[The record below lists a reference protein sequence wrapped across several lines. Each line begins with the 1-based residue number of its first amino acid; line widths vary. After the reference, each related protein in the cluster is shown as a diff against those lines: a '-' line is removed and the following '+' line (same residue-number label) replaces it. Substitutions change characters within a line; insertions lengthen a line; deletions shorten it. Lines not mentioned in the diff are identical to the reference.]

1 MTWLQDARYAA
12 RSLRKSPGFTF
23 VAALTLALGVGANAA
38 IFSVVNTVMLR
49 PLPFAEPDRLIR
61 IWESDVER
69 NRPTF
74 AVSHPNFLDFRAQA
88 TSVQSMAATTNAGFT
103 LTPANGDA
111 EVIQGM
117 NVTAT
122 FLPTLQVTPA
132 LGRNFTAE
140 EDRPGGNTR
149 VVIISDGLWKR
160 AFGADPNVIGRSITL
175 NLQPFTI
182 IGVLPRTF
190 QWGTTDDILA
200 PLAPDPARNRA
211 DHRLAVI
218 GRVAGGS
225 SIEQAITELET
236 IALRLGQQ
244 YPESNKG
251 WSVRV
256 LSFYDWLIPDTTR
269 QSLLVLLGAVGL
281 VLLIA
286 CGNVVNLLLARGA
299 SRQKELSIR
308 AAMGASRSRV
318 ARQLLFESAL
328 IAVIAAALGIG
339 LAFAAMQLLIALGP
353 ASVPRLDELS
363 IDLRVV
369 LFAIGVALS
378 TMMLFGLVPAMQS
391 TRHDPQQALHAD
403 SRGATSGSGRRRLRS
418 ALTIA
423 EVALSVALLIGA
435 GLLIRSFERLQ
446 QVAPGFAMPG
456 LMTARVGLPPTAYP
470 TPDSRR
476 AFFDRLITDL
486 RGRPGIEAAATAS
499 GPPLSGDFTGGDVK
513 LPSQTNEEALSSAWR
528 LAGPGYFAAL
538 GIPLRGREF
547 TMQDSADTPPVAIIS
562 ASIAERYFPN
572 EDPIGRAIIMR
583 SFGDRPLTIVG
594 VAGDIKT
601 FGLEEDAG
609 MVFYGATTQFAS
621 WNPMSIVWR
630 AQTPSIDTVKAALRA
645 IDPSVPLSTISSMDS
660 LFEDSF
666 GPRRFNLY
674 LLTAFAGVAL
684 ALAAIGL
691 FGVMAYLVSQRTR
704 EIGVRLALGATRG
717 EVFRAV
723 IGSGMTL
730 AGIGAAIGIGA
741 ALWLTRVMESMLFA
755 VSRTDPVTF
764 IAVPFALIGVAA
776 LACYLPARRAMTVD
790 PLVALR
796 ED

>member
-1 MTWLQDARYAA
+1 MSWLQDVQYAA

-49 PLPFAEPDRLIR
+49 PLPFADPDGLIR
-61 IWESDVER
+61 IWESNVER
-69 NRPTF
+69 GWPTF
-74 AVSHPNFLDFRAQA
+74 ASSHPNFLDSRAQA
-88 TSVQSMAATTNAGFT
+88 KSVQSMAATQNAGFT

-122 FLPTLQVTPA
+122 FLPTLRVTPA

-140 EDRPGGNTR
+140 EDRPGGNIR
-149 VVIISDGLWKR
+149 VVVMSDGLWKR
-160 AFGADPNVIGRSITL
+160 AFGSDPSVIGRAITL
-175 NLQPFTI
+175 NSRPYTV
-182 IGVLPRTF
+182 IGVLPPAFR
-190 QWGTTDDILA
+190 WGTNTDLLS
-200 PLAPDPARNRA
+200 PLAPDPARDRG
-211 DHRLAVI
+211 DHRLSVI
-218 GRVAGGS
+218 GRLADGY
-225 SIEQAITELET
+225 SIEQATTERET
-236 IALRLGQQ
+236 IASQLAQQ

-251 WSVRV
+251 WSVVAR
-256 LSFYDWLIPDTTR
+256 SFYDWLIPETTR
-269 QSLLVLLGAVGL
+269 RSLLVLLGAVGL

-318 ARQLLFESAL
+318 ARQLLIESAL
-328 IAVIAAALGIG
+328 IAVLAAALGIG
-339 LAFAAMQLLIALGP
+339 LAFGAMQLLIALGP
-353 ASVPRLDELS
+353 ASVPRLNELS

-369 LFAIGVALS
+369 LFAIGMALS
-378 TMMLFGLVPAMQS
+378 TMVLFGLVPAIQS

-403 SRGATSGSGRRRLRS
+403 SRGATSGAGRRRLRS

-446 QVAPGFAMPG
+446 QVEPGFSKSG
-456 LMTARVGLPPTAYP
+456 VMTARVGLPATVYP
-470 TPDSRR
+470 TGASRL
-476 AFFDRLITDL
+476 AFYDRFLTDL
-486 RGRPGIEAAATAS
+486 RGRPGIEAAAIAS

-513 LPSQTNEEALSSAWR
+513 LPAQSNEEAASTAWR
-528 LAGPGYFAAL
+528 IAGPGYFAAL

-547 TMQDSADTPPVAIIS
+547 TMQDSADSPPVAIIS
-562 ASIAERYFPN
+562 ATIAARYFPN
-572 EDPIGRAIIMR
+572 EDPLGRPIIMR

-594 VAGDIKT
+594 VAGDVRT
-601 FGLEEDAG
+601 FGLEADTG
-609 MVFYGATTQFAS
+609 MVFYGSSTQLS
-621 WNPMSIVWR
+621 GWNPMSLVWR
-630 AQTPSIDTVKAALRA
+630 SRAPSIDTVRASLRA
-645 IDPSVPLSTISSMDS
+645 IDPNVPLSAISSMET
-660 LFEDSF
+660 LFENNL

-717 EVFRAV
+717 DVFRQ
-723 IGSGMTL
+723 ILGSGLSL
-730 AGIGAAIGIGA
+730 AVAGAAIGVGGA
-741 ALWLTRVMESMLFA
+741 YWLTRVMESLLFS

-764 IAVPFALIGVAA
+764 VTVPVALIAVAA
-776 LACYLPARRAMTVD
+776 LACYLPARRAMKVD
-790 PLVALR
+790 PVVALR
-796 ED
+796 ID

>member
-1 MTWLQDARYAA
+1 MSWLQDVRYAA

-23 VAALTLALGVGANAA
+23 VAAITLALGVGANAA

-49 PLPFAEPDRLIR
+49 PLPFANPDGLVR
-61 IWESDVER
+61 IWESNVER
-69 NRPTF
+69 GWPTF
-74 AVSHPNFLDFRAQA
+74 ATSHPNFLDFRAQA

-122 FLPTLQVTPA
+122 FLPTLRITPA

-140 EDRPGGNTR
+140 EDRPGGNR
-149 VVIISDGLWKR
+149 QVVVMSDGLWKR
-160 AFGADPNVIGRSITL
+160 AFGSDPGVIGRTINL
-175 NLQPFTI
+175 NAQPYTV
-182 IGVLPRTF
+182 IGVLPSTF
-190 QWGTTDDILA
+190 QWGTNNDLLS
-200 PLAPDPARNRA
+200 PLAPDPARSRG
-211 DHRLAVI
+211 DHRLSVI
-218 GRVAGGS
+218 GRLADGS
-225 SIEQAITELET
+225 SIEQATTELET
-236 IALRLGQQ
+236 IASRLAQQ

-269 QSLLVLLGAVGL
+269 RSLLVLLGAVGL

-328 IAVIAAALGIG
+328 IALLAAALGIG

-378 TMMLFGLVPAMQS
+378 TMVLFGLVPAIQS

-403 SRGATSGSGRRRLRS
+403 SRGATSGAGRRRLRS

-435 GLLIRSFERLQ
+435 GLLIRSFAQLQ
-446 QVAPGFAMPG
+446 QVAPGFSTSG
-456 LMTARVGLPPTAYP
+456 LMTARVGLPATAYP
-470 TPDSRR
+470 TALSRR
-476 AFFDRLITDL
+476 AFFDRLLTDL
-486 RGRPGIEAAATAS
+486 RGRPGIEAAAIAS
-499 GPPLSGDFTGGDVK
+499 GPPLSGDFTAGDVK
-513 LPSQTNEEALSSAWR
+513 LPSKPNEEAASTAWR

-547 TMQDSADTPPVAIIS
+547 TMQDSADSPPVAIIS
-562 ASIAERYFPN
+562 AAIAQKYFPN

-583 SFGDRPLTIVG
+583 SFGEEPHTIVG
-594 VAGDIKT
+594 VAGDVKT
-601 FGLEEDAG
+601 FGLDAG
-609 MVFYGATTQFAS
+609 CRLGVLRIRNAYAG
-621 WNPMSIVWR
+621 WNPMSLVWR
-630 AQTPSIDTVKAALRA
+630 SRRGVHRHGPRLAALDRSQRA
-645 IDPSVPLSTISSMDS
+645 ALGHQLDGFAVRGFLRPAPIQPVSADGIRGRGAGAGGNRPVRRDGVP
-660 LFEDSF
+660 
-666 GPRRFNLY
+666 
-674 LLTAFAGVAL
+674 GVAAHARDRRPPRARRDARRCVPPDPRQRLVARGGRRRDRRRRRLL
-684 ALAAIGL
+684 ADA
-691 FGVMAYLVSQRTR
+691 
-704 EIGVRLALGATRG
+704 
-717 EVFRAV
+717 
-723 IGSGMTL
+723 
-730 AGIGAAIGIGA
+730 
-741 ALWLTRVMESMLFA
+741 VMETLLFS

-764 IAVPFALIGVAA
+764 VAVPLTLDRCRRTG
-776 LACYLPARRAMTVD
+776 LLPAGETSDAGRSRRRAAD
-790 PLVALR
+790 
-796 ED
+796 

>member
-1 MTWLQDARYAA
+1 MSWLQDVRYAA

-23 VAALTLALGVGANAA
+23 VAAITLALGVGANAA

-49 PLPFAEPDRLIR
+49 PLPFANPDGLIR
-61 IWESDVER
+61 IWESEVER
-69 NRPTF
+69 GRPEF

-88 TSVQSMAATTNAGFT
+88 TSVQSMGATQNAGFT

-122 FLPTLQVTPA
+122 FLPTLRVTPV

-149 VVIISDGLWKR
+149 VVMMSDGLWKR
-160 AFGADPNVIGRSITL
+160 AFGSDPGVIGRTITL
-175 NLQPFTI
+175 NSQPYTV
-182 IGVLPRTF
+182 IGVLPLSF
-190 QWGTTDDILA
+190 QWGTTDDLLS
-200 PLAPDPARNRA
+200 PLAPDPARNRG
-211 DHRLAVI
+211 DHRLSVI
-218 GRVAGGS
+218 GRLADGY
-225 SIEQAITELET
+225 SIEQATTELAT
-236 IALRLGQQ
+236 IASQLGQQ

-251 WSVRV
+251 WGVRV

-269 QSLLVLLGAVGL
+269 RSLLVLLGAVGL

-318 ARQLLFESAL
+318 ARQLLFESVL
-328 IAVIAAALGIG
+328 IAILAAALGIG

-378 TMMLFGLVPAMQS
+378 TMVLFGLVPAIQS
-391 TRHDPQQALHAD
+391 SRHDPQHALHAD
-403 SRGATSGSGRRRLRS
+403 SRGATSGAGRRRLRS

-423 EVALSVALLIGA
+423 EVALSVTLLIGA
-435 GLLIRSFERLQ
+435 GLLIRSFARLQ
-446 QVAPGFAMPG
+446 QVAPGFNPNG
-456 LMTARVGLPPTAYP
+456 VMTARVGLPASVYP
-470 TPDSRR
+470 NGPSRR
-476 AFFDRLITDL
+476 AFHERFLNDL
-486 RGRPGIEAAATAS
+486 RGRPGIEAAAIAS

-513 LPSQTNEEALSSAWR
+513 LPTHTNEEALSSNWR
-528 LAGPGYFAAL
+528 LAGPGYFATL

-547 TMQDSADTPPVAIIS
+547 AMQESQAVAIIS
-562 ASIAERYFPN
+562 AALAATYFPD
-572 EDPIGRAIIMR
+572 EDPIGRTIIMR
-583 SFGDRPLTIVG
+583 SFGEEPLTIIG
-594 VAGDIKT
+594 VAGDVKT
-601 FGLEEDAG
+601 FGFDEEAG
-609 MVFYGATTQFAS
+609 FVLYGSAVQLAS
-621 WNPMSIVWR
+621 WNPMSVVWR
-630 AQTPSIDTVKAALRA
+630 SPAASIDQVRAALRS
-645 IDPSVPLSTISSMDS
+645 IDPRVSLSAISSMES
-660 LFEDSF
+660 LIDDSF

-717 EVFRAV
+717 DVFRQILTSGLSLAGAGAV
-723 IGSGMTL
+723 IGVG
-730 AGIGAAIGIGA
+730 GAY
-741 ALWLTRVMESMLFA
+741 WLTRVMESLLFS

-764 IAVPFALIGVAA
+764 VVVPVTLIAVAA
-776 LACYLPARRAMTVD
+776 LACYLPARRAMRVD
-790 PLVALR
+790 PVVALR
-796 ED
+796 TD